1 MDSFEDLD
9 AQLEQL
15 QAQLKNDIQKV
26 WFTLFHKELRENLY
40 LKFSK
45 VAKSYHLTWFMVHEH
60 PWFILLH
67 KAWSALVVRFEV

>member
-26 WFTLFHKELRENLY
+26 WFNS
-40 LKFSK
+40 KF
-45 VAKSYHLTWFMVHEH
+45 
-60 PWFILLH
+60 
-67 KAWSALVVRFEV
+67 

>member
-26 WFTLFHKELRENLY
+26 WFNSKELRENTNLNFHRIFRSS
-40 LKFSK
+40 LL
-45 VAKSYHLTWFMVHEH
+45 ADTWE
-60 PWFILLH
+60 L
-67 KAWSALVVRFEV
+67 

>member
-26 WFTLFHKELRENLY
+26 WFN
-40 LKFSK
+40 SK
-45 VAKSYHLTWFMVHEH
+45 SSEKTPIWT
-60 PWFILLH
+60 FILSLGRPCPWIPGNY
-67 KAWSALVVRFEV
+67 KVI

>member
-26 WFTLFHKELRENLY
+26 WFVFQKKRKILIWNFTGSSELSYILQSSLSVDNRDY
-40 LKFSK
+40 KLK
-45 VAKSYHLTWFMVHEH
+45 
-60 PWFILLH
+60 
-67 KAWSALVVRFEV
+67 

>member
-26 WFTLFHKELRENLY
+26 WFNSQFEELRENTNLN
-40 LKFSK
+40 FHCIFRS
-45 VAKSYHLTWFMVHEH
+45 S
-60 PWFILLH
+60 LLMDT
-67 KAWSALVVRFEV
+67 LEL

>member
-26 WFTLFHKELRENLY
+26 WLY
-40 LKFSK
+40 IISK
-45 VAKSYHLTWFMVHEH
+45 WAQRKY
-60 PWFILLH
+60 
-67 KAWSALVVRFEV
+67 

>member
-26 WFTLFHKELRENLY
+26 WFIVLKNSIFRENLIDQ
-40 LKFSK
+40 FF
-45 VAKSYHLTWFMVHEH
+45 TG
-60 PWFILLH
+60 PC
-67 KAWSALVVRFEV
+67 